1 MLIIVEGIDRVGKTT
16 LCEMLSKS
24 FGINIFKH
32 DSKLFKLDK
41 MDNDNETDKAIKIYE
56 ICKLLN
62 GNLLLDRSYWSDFV
76 YGVIERN
83 YCVSN
88 ALENLKK
95 IESIY
100 KDEAVIVYVRPV
112 DLKLSSKLHG
122 ADLTKYN
129 DLFESV
135 RKVTKCK
142 VIDCTYESL
151 EKVIVELESIL
162 GDKNERLNI

>member
-24 FGINIFKH
+24 FGIKIFKH
-32 DSKLFKLDK
+32 DSKLFNLDK

-62 GNLLLDRSYWSDFV
+62 GTLLLDRSYWSDFV
-76 YGVIERN
+76 YGVLERN
-83 YCVSN
+83 YCISN

-100 KDEAVIVYVRPV
+100 KDEAVIIYVRPV

-135 RKVTKCK
+135 RKGTKCK

-162 GDKNERLNI
+162 GDKNE

>member
-16 LCEMLSKS
+16 LCNMLSKS
-24 FGINIFKH
+24 FGIKIFKH
-32 DSKLFKLDK
+32 DSKLFKLEK

-56 ICKLLN
+56 LCKLLK
-62 GNLLLDRSYWSDFV
+62 GNLILDRSYWSDFV
-76 YGVIERN
+76 YGVLERG
-83 YCVSN
+83 YSILD

-95 IESIY
+95 IESVY
-100 KDEAVIVYVRPV
+100 KNGVIIVYVKPV
-112 DLKLSSKLHG
+112 DLKFSSKLNG

-135 RKVTKCK
+135 RKGTKCK

-151 EKVIVELESIL
+151 EKVVAELSSIL
-162 GDKNERLNI
+162 GDKNG

>member
-16 LCEMLSKS
+16 LCEIISKS
-24 FGINIFKH
+24 FGIKIFKH
-32 DSKLFKLDK
+32 NSDMFKLNK

-76 YGVIERN
+76 YGVLERN
-83 YCVSN
+83 YCIPD

-100 KDEAVIVYVRPV
+100 KDKAVIIYVKPV
-112 DLKLSSKLHG
+112 DLKFSSKLHG

-135 RKVTKCK
+135 RKGTKCK
-142 VIDCTYESL
+142 VIDCTYVSF
-151 EKVIVELESIL
+151 EKVITELESIL
-162 GDKNERLNI
+162 GDKNE

>member
-16 LCEMLSKS
+16 LCQMLSKS
-24 FGINIFKH
+24 FGIKIFKH

-88 ALENLKK
+88 ALANLKK

-135 RKVTKCK
+135 RKLTKCK

-151 EKVIVELESIL
+151 EKVIVELESIF